1 MRITTLHRVCFPSL
15 AHGTSILLSTLTVS
29 LLISEDIARADV
41 AYPAKEKRR
50 LAARKKKSAKSARGQ
65 WVIFAV
71 LAALL
76 AAVAVGTALNLP
88 VHPRRIGVPVATP
101 EPAVPKPIQRAVDLG
116 SYGVT
121 VTNHAGKIKALTI
134 HPVAIMQGNG
144 PWKELHPRQGQL
156 DARIANPFMAFP
168 DLAGITTSTAARSAL
183 KQQILQNIAPLL
195 KSAEPGWKIIGI
207 QLHPALQS
215 PPPGDA

>member
-1 MRITTLHRVCFPSL
+1 MSP
-15 AHGTSILLSTLTVS
+15 
-29 LLISEDIARADV
+29 LIREDIARADV

-50 LAARKKKSAKSARGQ
+50 LATRKKKQAKSARGRRL
-65 WVIFAV
+65 IFGV
-71 LAALL
+71 LAVLL
-76 AAVAVGTALNLP
+76 AAVAAGIGLHLP
-88 VHPRRIGVPVATP
+88 VHLRRIGAPVATP
-101 EPAVPKPIQRAVDLG
+101 EPAVPTPIQRAVDLG

-121 VTNHAGKIKALTI
+121 VTNHTGKIKALTI

-144 PWKELHPRQGQL
+144 PWKKVHPLRGQL

-168 DLAGITTSTAARSAL
+168 DLAGVTTSTTAQSAL

-207 QLHPALQS
+207 QLHPVLQP